1 MNGLNVEFAEQRGIS
16 LNTLQRYC
24 TTADHWGMECIA
36 FENEKGGYS
45 LRSFYT
51 CYRRGPIGVS
61 IPLTN
66 CPTAIVS
73 LRLSVNA
80 EMTIFA
86 KAIYLY
92 ICFLVYYVRRPTV
105 EIRGAVFLYRPIHH
119 RIPITSQR
127 YELDTME
134 RL

>member
-1 MNGLNVEFAEQRGIS
+1 MNGLNVEYAEQRGIS

-24 TTADHWGMECIA
+24 TTA
-36 FENEKGGYS
+36 
-45 LRSFYT
+45 L
-51 CYRRGPIGVS
+51 
-61 IPLTN
+61 
-66 CPTAIVS
+66 VS
-73 LRLSVNA
+73 LRLSGNS